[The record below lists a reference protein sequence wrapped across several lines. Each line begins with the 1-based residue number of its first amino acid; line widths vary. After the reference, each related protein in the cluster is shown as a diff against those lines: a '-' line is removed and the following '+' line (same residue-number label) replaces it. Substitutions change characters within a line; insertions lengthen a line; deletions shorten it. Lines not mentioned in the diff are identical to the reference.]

1 MQQWSIPWV
10 GLVAALALVV
20 TLVLAQLVTR
30 PAPVPQPPRPP
41 MQFGPSGGH
50 PTAYRSGYTLNRM
63 CRTSPSRTTYD
74 LDSVRRRPL
83 ERAVSQPPAA
93 TRSS

>member
-30 PAPVPQPPRPP
+30 PAPDPQPPRPP

-50 PTAYRSGYTLNRM
+50 PTAY
-63 CRTSPSRTTYD
+63 
-74 LDSVRRRPL
+74 
-83 ERAVSQPPAA
+83 
-93 TRSS
+93 